1 MSPKVSEEHKEQRR
15 RQILEAAERVFIRM
29 GYEPATLKDIVQE
42 AGMSR
47 GWIYL
52 YFQTKEEIF
61 EALMEKHD
69 QESEEIFNALLAGSS
84 SVWEALERMLQLQ
97 KEELSR
103 IQSSKVP
110 AVYEYFVT
118 GWRDERKR
126 ERLVLRSER
135 SVRRLVQFLQ
145 VGVDRGEF
153 SPALPLELIA
163 KVMMSQ
169 FEGIMIHTLAIG
181 PEHADTFRQLDVLI
195 THMKSLLLPSK

>member
-1 MSPKVSEEHKEQRR
+1 M
-15 RQILEAAERVFIRM
+15 RM

-52 YFQTKEEIF
+52 YFQTKEEIYK
-61 EALMEKHD
+61 ALMEKHD
-69 QESEEIFNALLAGSS
+69 QETEGIFDALLASSS
-84 SVWEALERMLQLQ
+84 SVWEALERMLQHQ
-97 KEELSR
+97 KEELTR
-103 IQSSKVP
+103 IQSSMAPV
-110 AVYEYFVT
+110 VYEYFVT

-126 ERLVLRSER
+126 EWLVLRAER
-135 SVRRLVQFLQ
+135 TIRKLVQFLQ

-163 KVMMSQ
+163 KVMASQ

-181 PEHADTFRQLDVLI
+181 SKHADAFRQLDVLI
-195 THMKSLLLPSK
+195 AHMKSLLLPSK